1 MKGTPSVALFYIR
14 DMSTKN
20 AKGKDMTDFSDY
32 MVQHILYIKAV
43 EKCINQHAVFAH
55 KQPTE
60 CAFGKMFYE
69 TLKPNIDGYS
79 EKKRQLIEQLEQV
92 HIQFH
97 ESARHIDPDDPDIEK
112 HQQDAWYYSSKL
124 INLLGSLEKTRD

>member
-1 MKGTPSVALFYIR
+1 
-14 DMSTKN
+14 
-20 AKGKDMTDFSDY
+20 MTEFSDY
-32 MVQHILYIKAV
+32 MVQHVLYIKAV
-43 EKCINQHAVFAH
+43 EKCINQHAAFAH

-69 TLKPNIDGYS
+69 KLKPNIDGYS

-97 ESARHIDPDDPDIEK
+97 EAARHIDPDASDNEK
-112 HQQDAWYYSSKL
+112 SQQDAWYYSSRL
-124 INLLGSLEKTRD
+124 INLLNTLEKTQD